1 MHREQQI
8 EWTGFVSVS
17 RFLIIDDHP
26 LFREALH
33 SAVQIAY
40 DQSEIVET
48 ASLSE
53 ALNILKSEEPF
64 DLALL
69 DLKIPDTIGFDG
81 LLEIRT
87 LYPRLPIV
95 VVSGHEDPEI
105 IQTSL
110 SYGTAGFIPKSIKKD
125 ELTSAIK
132 LVMDGDIFLPKNY
145 HEPTQNTSEREE
157 QANIL
162 VKFKS
167 FTPQQ
172 LRVINMIRDGLL
184 NKQIAFE
191 LKVGETTVKAH
202 VSEILKKLEV
212 NNRTQA
218 AMEISKL
225 RSRDF
230 DELNGLF
237 DKEN

>member
-1 MHREQQI
+1 MRSEQKV
-8 EWTGFVSVS
+8 EWEGLVA
-17 RFLIIDDHP
+17 RFIIIDDHP

-33 SAVQIAY
+33 SAVQVAY
-40 DQSEIVET
+40 DDSAIVET
-48 ASLSE
+48 SSLTE
-53 ALNILKSEEPF
+53 ALGVLETQEPF

-69 DLKIPDTIGFDG
+69 DLKIPDTVGFEG

-87 LYPRLPIV
+87 SYPQLPIV
-95 VVSGHEDPEI
+95 VVSGHEDNEI
-105 IQTSL
+105 IHTAL
-110 SYGTAGFIPKSIKKD
+110 SYGTAGFIPKSTKKD

-132 LVMDGDIFLPKNY
+132 TVMNGDIFLPKNY
-145 HEPTQNTSEREE
+145 HEPLEKNTTDHEE
-157 QANIL
+157 QAKIL
-162 VKFKS
+162 AKFKS

-212 NNRTQA
+212 TNRTQA

-225 RSRDF
+225 YN
-230 DELNGLF
+230 NGFGNLF
-237 DKEN
+237 DSDA

>member
-1 MHREQQI
+1 
-8 EWTGFVSVS
+8 VA
-17 RFLIIDDHP
+17 RFIIIDDHP

-33 SAVQIAY
+33 SAVQVAY
-40 DQSEIVET
+40 DDSAIVET
-48 ASLSE
+48 SSLSE
-53 ALNILKSEEPF
+53 ALGVLETQEPF

-69 DLKIPDTIGFDG
+69 DLKIPDTVGFEG

-87 LYPRLPIV
+87 SYPQLPIV
-95 VVSGHEDPEI
+95 VVSGHEDNEI
-105 IQTSL
+105 IHTAL
-110 SYGTAGFIPKSIKKD
+110 SYGTAGFIPKSTKKD

-132 LVMDGDIFLPKNY
+132 AVMNGDIFLPKNY
-145 HEPTQNTSEREE
+145 HEPLTKNTTDHEE
-157 QANIL
+157 QAKIL
-162 VKFKS
+162 AKFKS

-225 RSRDF
+225 YN
-230 DELNGLF
+230 NGFGNLF
-237 DKEN
+237 DSET